1 MTAKVTR
8 RPGNPNWR
16 NRNRPDHVGVTL
28 RRPHE
33 RQEEFVFSQAKRI
46 IVRAGRR
53 SGKTV
58 GVGTL
63 AVMAFLEQK
72 RVLYGAPTSEQID
85 AFWFEVKRALQPAI
99 DAGVF
104 TKQEVT
110 HVIEKPGTKQR
121 LRAKTVWNADT
132 LRGDYA
138 DLLILDEWQLMNED
152 AWDLVGAPMLLDNDG
167 DAVFLYTPPS
177 LTSRSVTKATDPMH
191 AAKLYRKAKK
201 NPDRWD
207 TFHFT
212 SHDNPHISAV
222 ALSEIAQDMTD
233 LAMRQEIEAEDIDEA
248 PGAQWD
254 RAVIEANRI
263 ASDEVPDLVR
273 LYVAIDPPAESK
285 ARRSGCGIVVGG
297 LDELG
302 TGYLL
307 EDASVEHAV
316 PADWGA
322 AVITAM
328 NDWSADKAIG
338 ETNHGGEMVEFV
350 LRSIAEDI
358 SYKAVKASR
367 GKAVRA
373 EPVSARTQRGRI
385 KFAGKFP
392 KLEDELCLWEPGM
405 PSPHRLDAFV
415 WLFSDEALFS
425 KGKKVKVS
433 ATSIT

>member
-1 MTAKVTR
+1 MAAKVKN

-16 NRNRPDHVGVTL
+16 SRNRPDQVGVTL

-33 RQEEFVFSQAKRI
+33 RQEAFVFCEAKRI

-63 AVMAFLEQK
+63 AVMAFLDGK

-121 LRAKTVWNADT
+121 IRAKTVWNADT

-191 AAKLYRKAKK
+191 AAKLYRKALKR
-201 NPDRWD
+201 PERWE

-212 SHDNPHISAV
+212 SHDNPHISEV
-222 ALSEIAQDMTD
+222 ALSEISEDMTA

-254 RAVIEANRI
+254 RDVIESNRVEPG
-263 ASDEVPDLVR
+263 DVPDLVR
-273 LYVAIDPPAESK
+273 LYVSVDPPAESK
-285 ARRSGCGIVVGG
+285 ARRSGCGIMVGG
-297 LDELG
+297 IDELG

-307 EDASVEHAV
+307 EDASVTHAV
-316 PADWGA
+316 PADWGQ

-328 NDWSADKAIG
+328 NDWAADKAIA

-358 SYKAVKASR
+358 SYTPVKASR
-367 GKAVRA
+367 GKVVRA
-373 EPVSARTQRGRI
+373 EPVSARHQRGRI
-385 KFAGKFP
+385 KLAGKFP

-425 KGKKVKVS
+425 KSRRVAVH
-433 ATSIT
+433 ATSIH

>member
-1 MTAKVTR
+1 MGR
-8 RPGNPNWR
+8 PSRPGNPNWR
-16 NRNRPDHVGVTL
+16 SANRPDHVEIVL
-28 RRPHE
+28 RRPHGK
-33 RQEEFVFSQAKRI
+33 QEDFVFSEAKRI
-46 IVRAGRR
+46 VVRAGRR

-58 GVGTL
+58 GVGGL
-63 AVMAFLEQK
+63 AVMAFLDGK

-85 AFWFEVKRALQPAI
+85 SFWFEVKRALQPAI

-121 LRAKTVWNADT
+121 IRAKTVWNADT

-191 AAKLYRKAKK
+191 AAKMYRRAQKR
-201 NPDRWD
+201 PDRWD
-207 TFHFT
+207 VFHFT
-212 SHDNPHISAV
+212 SHDNPHISAT
-222 ALSEIAQDMTD
+222 ALSTITEDMTA
-233 LAMRQEIEAEDIDEA
+233 LAVRQEIDAEDIDEA

-254 RAVIEANRI
+254 RAVIERNRVEP
-263 ASDEVPDLVR
+263 DDVPDLVR

-285 ARRSGCGIVVGG
+285 SRRSGCGIMVGG
-297 LDELG
+297 VDELG
-302 TGYLL
+302 TGYVL

-328 NDWSADKAIG
+328 DDWDADKAIG

-350 LRSIAEDI
+350 LRSIQEDL

-415 WLFSDEALFS
+415 WLFSDEALFT
-425 KGKKVKVS
+425 KARRVQVH

>member
-1 MTAKVTR
+1 MAVKVR
-8 RPGNPNWR
+8 NRPGNPQWR
-16 NRNRPDHVGVTL
+16 RKDRPDQVGVVL
-28 RRPHE
+28 RRLHD
-33 RQEEFVFSQAKRI
+33 RQEAFVFSEAKRI

-63 AVMAFLEQK
+63 AVMAFLDEK

-99 DAGVF
+99 EAGVF

-121 LRAKTVWNADT
+121 IRAKTVWNADT

-152 AWDLVGAPMLLDNDG
+152 AWDLVGAPMLLDNNG
-167 DAVFLYTPPS
+167 SVVFLYTPPS

-191 AAKLYRKAKK
+191 AAKLFRKALK
-201 NPDRWD
+201 NPERWD

-212 SHDNPHISAV
+212 SHDNPHISAT
-222 ALSEIAQDMTD
+222 ALSEISEDMTV

-254 RAVIEANRI
+254 RDVIEANRI
-263 ASDEVPDLVR
+263 TPEEVPDDLVR
-273 LYVAIDPPAESK
+273 IYVSIDPPAESK
-285 ARRSGCGIVVGG
+285 ARRSGCGIMVGG
-297 LDELG
+297 IDELG
-302 TGYLL
+302 TAYLL
-307 EDASVEHAV
+307 EDASVMHAV

-322 AVITAM
+322 AVITSM
-328 NDWSADKAIG
+328 NDWDADKAIG

-350 LRSIAEDI
+350 LRSIAESI
-358 SYKAVKASR
+358 SYKAVKA
-367 GKAVRA
+367 
-373 EPVSARTQRGRI
+373 
-385 KFAGKFP
+385 
-392 KLEDELCLWEPGM
+392 
-405 PSPHRLDAFV
+405 
-415 WLFSDEALFS
+415 
-425 KGKKVKVS
+425 
-433 ATSIT
+433 